1 MIYWTIQT
9 TIISIVLI
17 MIIHNLFA
25 YFTKTLTVP
34 KIKDLVNAPAEKY
47 NHIFDIISSQSTA
60 STILGITGVTDNN
73 SNDSNSADNS
83 TNISELTTINKGE
96 LNSMK
101 NELKNFLKK
110 QFKNDPYK
118 NDVLPQQH
126 YQQKEYSPA
135 Y

>member
-1 MIYWTIQT
+1 MI
-9 TIISIVLI
+9 V
-17 MIIHNLFA
+17 HNLFA

-47 NHIFDIISSQSTA
+47 NHIFDIISSNTQVSSSA
-60 STILGITGVTDNN
+60 NLGILPDN
-73 SNDSNSADNS
+73 NS
-83 TNISELTTINKGE
+83 TNISDLTTIHKGE

-110 QFKNDPYK
+110 QLKNDS
-118 NDVLPQQH
+118 NVLPQQ
-126 YQQKEYSPA
+126 YKEYSNA

>member
-1 MIYWTIQT
+1 
-9 TIISIVLI
+9 

-47 NHIFDIISSQSTA
+47 NHIFDIISSSNTRA
-60 STILGITGVTDNN
+60 SDLGILPDN
-73 SNDSNSADNS
+73 NS
-83 TNISELTTINKGE
+83 TNISDLTTINKGE

-110 QFKNDPYK
+110 QLKNDS
-118 NDVLPQQH
+118 NVLPQQ
-126 YQQKEYSPA
+126 YKEYSNA

>member
-1 MIYWTIQT
+1 
-9 TIISIVLI
+9 

>member
-1 MIYWTIQT
+1 
-9 TIISIVLI
+9 

-47 NHIFDIISSQSTA
+47 NHIFDIISSQSAT
-60 STILGITGVTDNN
+60 STILGITGIADNN
-73 SNDSNSADNS
+73 SADNNSADNS
-83 TNISELTTINKGE
+83 TNISELATINKGE